1 MGRTKG
7 VKEKSLLLEVLKASG
22 LNRIEFCARL
32 GMSESCFCRYASNEY
47 RLRLDMLPALRRAAG
62 LSAEQIFDMVKH
74 FYVA

>member
-1 MGRTKG
+1 MGRTAA

-22 LNRIEFCARL
+22 LSRIEFCARL

-62 LSAEQIFDMVKH
+62 ISVEEMFNLVKH